1 MNISKAILFGSALI
15 AGAFVSCKEDGPM
28 KWVDLRYLAEDSYT
42 LTAVS
47 PVPIRLQV
55 KSTDP
60 WKVYG
65 REPSW
70 CSITPSEGGASELFD
85 VTVQYTENTELDDRL
100 DTLVIQSDYWIGKW
114 IPVRQKGTAY
124 LNIEGAEDLTIGQ
137 FGGTAQFSI
146 RANQD
151 WSLAKTEDA
160 PWLKL
165 IKTSG
170 HGDAEIVLATSA
182 ENKGERRF
190 ADIAV
195 LNRHNEKELTARV
208 WQDGVVLSPSEARMR
223 TTFDAQIL
231 SVEVSSNADWTVEK
245 GDASAGWIDFPQT
258 EFSGDGTLRIA
269 LTENT
274 GASIRT
280 AEVLLKTKAADGF
293 EQIVKSIVIRQA
305 YNPTP
310 DYYDFDA
317 SGLEQ
322 WIINGADN
330 DKSSCKVVG
339 NCLEIYGAQK
349 VHRYNCAAGNWDFF
363 MKASSAKA
371 QPVIYFQCGDF
382 DMRWFVDMGAGKTNV
397 TMVDKGKTKTFSDF
411 NVPYSS
417 TECHKFGIKMT
428 PDKDG
433 WAVFSWVLD
442 DKVLG
447 SYTTNGENVQTS
459 ALKYSQGLKFH
470 IFVGAWESGG
480 TASQTTIWSG
490 WQYTLPYEFIDW
502 GE

>member
-1 MNISKAILFGSALI
+1 MNIGKTILCGSVLL
-15 AGAFVSCKEDGPM
+15 AGAFASCKKAGPM
-28 KWVDLRYLAEDSYT
+28 KWVDLRYIAEDSYT
-42 LTAVS
+42 LTATS
-47 PVPIRLQV
+47 PEPIRLKV

-65 REPSW
+65 TESSW

-124 LNIEGAEDLTIGQ
+124 LNIEESGDLNIGQ

-151 WSLAKTEDA
+151 WSLVKANDA
-160 PWLKL
+160 PWLTL

-170 HGDAEIVLATSA
+170 HGDANILLAVSA

-190 ADIAV
+190 ADIDV
-195 LNRHNEKELTARV
+195 LNRHDEREQTVRV
-208 WQDGVVLSPSEARMR
+208 WQDGVVLTPAQVRMR
-223 TTFDAQIL
+223 TTFDAQTL
-231 SVEVSSNADWTVEK
+231 SVKVSSNTDWTVGK
-245 GDASAGWIDFPQT
+245 ADTGIGWFEFPQT
-258 EFSGDGTLRIA
+258 EFSGDGTLQIN

-293 EQIVKSIVIRQA
+293 EQIAKSIVIRQA

-330 DKSSCKVVG
+330 DKSSCKFVG
-339 NCLEIYGAQK
+339 SCLEIYGAQK

-382 DMRWFVDMGAGKTNV
+382 DMRWFVDVGAGKTNV
-397 TMVDKGKTKTFSDF
+397 TMVDKGNSKTFSDF

-417 TECHKFGIKMT
+417 VEDHKFGIKMT

-447 SYTTNGENVQTS
+447 SYTTNGVNVQTS
-459 ALKYSQGLKFH
+459 ALKFSQDLKFH
-470 IFVGAWESGG
+470 IFVGAWESG
-480 TASQTTIWSG
+480 TANQTTIWSG
-490 WQYTLPYEFIDW
+490 WQYTLPYEFINW

>member
-1 MNISKAILFGSALI
+1 MNIGKTILCGSVLL
-15 AGAFVSCKEDGPM
+15 AGAFASCKKAGPM
-28 KWVDLRYLAEDSYT
+28 KWVDLRYIAEDSYT
-42 LTAVS
+42 LTATS
-47 PVPIRLQV
+47 PEPIRLKV

-65 REPSW
+65 TESSW

-124 LNIEGAEDLTIGQ
+124 LNIEESGDLNIGQ

-151 WSLAKTEDA
+151 WSLVKANDA
-160 PWLKL
+160 PWLTL

-170 HGDAEIVLATSA
+170 HGDANILLAVSA

-190 ADIAV
+190 ADIDV
-195 LNRHNEKELTARV
+195 LNRHDEREQTVRV
-208 WQDGVVLSPSEARMR
+208 WQDGVVLTPAQVRMR
-223 TTFDAQIL
+223 TTFDAQTL
-231 SVEVSSNADWTVEK
+231 SVKVSSNADWTVGK
-245 GDASAGWIDFPQT
+245 ADTGIGWFEFPQT
-258 EFSGDGTLRIA
+258 EFSGDGTLQIN

-280 AEVLLKTKAADGF
+280 AEVLLKTKSADGF

-339 NCLEIYGAQK
+339 SCLEIYGAQK

-371 QPVIYFQCGDF
+371 QPVIYFQCADF
-382 DMRWFVDMGAGKTNV
+382 DMRWFVDVGAGKTNV
-397 TMVDKGKTKTFSDF
+397 TMVDKGNSKTFSDF

-417 TECHKFGIKMT
+417 VEDHKFGIRMT

-447 SYTTNGENVQTS
+447 SYTTNGVNVQTS
-459 ALKYSQGLKFH
+459 ALKFSQDLKFH
-470 IFVGAWESGG
+470 IFVGAWESG
-480 TASQTTIWSG
+480 TANQTTIWSG
-490 WQYTLPYEFIDW
+490 WQYTLPYEFINW

>member
-1 MNISKAILFGSALI
+1 MNIGKTILCGSVLL
-15 AGAFVSCKEDGPM
+15 AGAFASCKKAGPM
-28 KWVDLRYLAEDSYT
+28 KWVDLRYIAEDSYT
-42 LTAVS
+42 LTATS
-47 PVPIRLQV
+47 PEPIRLKV

-65 REPSW
+65 TESSW

-124 LNIEGAEDLTIGQ
+124 LNIEESGDLNIGQ

-151 WSLAKTEDA
+151 WSLVKANDA
-160 PWLKL
+160 PWLTL

-170 HGDAEIVLATSA
+170 HGDANILLAVSA

-190 ADIAV
+190 ADIDV
-195 LNRHNEKELTARV
+195 LNRHDEREQTVRV
-208 WQDGVVLSPSEARMR
+208 WQDGVVLTPAQVRMR
-223 TTFDAQIL
+223 TTFDAQTL
-231 SVEVSSNADWTVEK
+231 SVKVSSNADWTVGK
-245 GDASAGWIDFPQT
+245 ADTGIGWFEFQQT
-258 EFSGDGTLRIA
+258 EFSGDGTLQIN

-293 EQIVKSIVIRQA
+293 KQIVKSIVIRQA

-339 NCLEIYGAQK
+339 SCLEIYGAQK

-382 DMRWFVDMGAGKTNV
+382 DMRWFVDVGAGKTNV
-397 TMVDKGKTKTFSDF
+397 TMVDKGNSKTFPDF

-417 TECHKFGIKMT
+417 VEDHKFGIKMT

-447 SYTTNGENVQTS
+447 SYTTNGVNVQTS
-459 ALKYSQGLKFH
+459 ALKYSQDLKFH
-470 IFVGAWESGG
+470 IFVGAWESG
-480 TASQTTIWSG
+480 TANQTTIWSG
-490 WQYTLPYEFIDW
+490 WQYTLPYEFINW

>member
-1 MNISKAILFGSALI
+1 MNIGKTILCGSVLL
-15 AGAFVSCKEDGPM
+15 AGAFASCKKSGPM

-42 LTAVS
+42 LTATS
-47 PVPIRLQV
+47 PEPIRLKV

-65 REPSW
+65 TESSW

-114 IPVRQKGTAY
+114 IPVCQKGTAY
-124 LNIEGAEDLTIGQ
+124 LNIEESGDLNIGQ
-137 FGGTAQFSI
+137 FGGTAQFNI

-151 WSLAKTEDA
+151 WSLVKANDA

-170 HGDAEIVLATSA
+170 HGDANILLAVSA

-190 ADIAV
+190 ADIDV
-195 LNRHNEKELTARV
+195 LNRHDEREQTVRV
-208 WQDGVVLSPSEARMR
+208 WQDGVVLTPAQVRMR
-223 TTFDAQIL
+223 TTFDAQTL
-231 SVEVSSNADWTVEK
+231 SVKVSSNTDWTVGK
-245 GDASAGWIDFPQT
+245 ADTGIGWFELPQT
-258 EFSGDGTLRIA
+258 EFSGDGTLQIN

-293 EQIVKSIVIRQA
+293 EQIAKSIVIRQA

-339 NCLEIYGAQK
+339 SCLEIYGAQK

-382 DMRWFVDMGAGKTNV
+382 DMRWFVDVGAGKTNV
-397 TMVDKGKTKTFSDF
+397 TMVDKGNSKTFSDF

-417 TECHKFGIKMT
+417 VEDHKFGIKMT

-447 SYTTNGENVQTS
+447 SYTTNGVNVQTS
-459 ALKYSQGLKFH
+459 ALKFSQDLKFH
-470 IFVGAWESGG
+470 IFVGAWESG
-480 TASQTTIWSG
+480 TANQTTIWSG
-490 WQYTLPYEFIDW
+490 WQYTMPYEFIDW

>member
-1 MNISKAILFGSALI
+1 MNIGKTILCGSVLL
-15 AGAFVSCKEDGPM
+15 AGAFASCKKAGPM
-28 KWVDLRYLAEDSYT
+28 KWVDLRYIAEDSYT
-42 LTAVS
+42 LTATS
-47 PVPIRLQV
+47 PEPIRLKV

-65 REPSW
+65 TESSW

-124 LNIEGAEDLTIGQ
+124 LNIEESGDLNIGQ

-151 WSLAKTEDA
+151 WSLVKANDA

-170 HGDAEIVLATSA
+170 HGDANILLVVSA

-190 ADIAV
+190 ADIDV
-195 LNRHNEKELTARV
+195 LNRHDEREQTVRV
-208 WQDGVVLSPSEARMR
+208 WQDGVVLTPAQVRMR
-223 TTFDAQIL
+223 TTFDAQTL
-231 SVEVSSNADWTVEK
+231 SVKVSSNTDWTVGK
-245 GDASAGWIDFPQT
+245 ADTGIGWFEFPQT
-258 EFSGDGTLRIA
+258 EFSGDGTLQIN

-339 NCLEIYGAQK
+339 SCFEIYGAQK

-382 DMRWFVDMGAGKTNV
+382 DMRWFVDVGAGKTNV
-397 TMVDKGKTKTFSDF
+397 TMVDKGNSKIFSDF

-417 TECHKFGIKMT
+417 VEDHKFGIKMT

-447 SYTTNGENVQTS
+447 SYTTNGVNVQTS
-459 ALKYSQGLKFH
+459 ALKFSQDLKFH
-470 IFVGAWESGG
+470 IFVGAWESG
-480 TASQTTIWSG
+480 TANQTTIWSG
-490 WQYTLPYEFIDW
+490 WQYTLPYEFINW

>member
-1 MNISKAILFGSALI
+1 MNIGKTILCGSVLL
-15 AGAFVSCKEDGPM
+15 AGAFASCKKAGPM
-28 KWVDLRYLAEDSYT
+28 KWVDLRYIAEDSYT
-42 LTAVS
+42 LTATS
-47 PVPIRLQV
+47 PEPIRLKV

-65 REPSW
+65 TESSW
-70 CSITPSEGGASELFD
+70 CSITPSEGCASELFD

-124 LNIEGAEDLTIGQ
+124 LNIEESGDLNIGQ

-151 WSLAKTEDA
+151 WSLVKANDA
-160 PWLKL
+160 PWLTL
-165 IKTSG
+165 IKTFG
-170 HGDAEIVLATSA
+170 HGDANILLAVSA

-190 ADIAV
+190 ADIDV
-195 LNRHNEKELTARV
+195 LNRHDEREQTVRV
-208 WQDGVVLSPSEARMR
+208 WQDGVVLTPAQVRMR
-223 TTFDAQIL
+223 TTFDAQTL
-231 SVEVSSNADWTVEK
+231 SVKVSSNADWTVGK
-245 GDASAGWIDFPQT
+245 ADTGIGWFEFPQT
-258 EFSGDGTLRIA
+258 EFSGDGTLQIN

-322 WIINGADN
+322 WIINGSDN
-330 DKSSCKVVG
+330 DKSSCKVVES
-339 NCLEIYGAQK
+339 CLEIYGAQK

-382 DMRWFVDMGAGKTNV
+382 DMRWFVDVGAGKTNV
-397 TMVDKGKTKTFSDF
+397 TMVDKGNSKTFSDF

-417 TECHKFGIKMT
+417 VEDHKFGIKMT

-447 SYTTNGENVQTS
+447 SYTTNGVNVQTS
-459 ALKYSQGLKFH
+459 ALKFSQDLKFH
-470 IFVGAWESGG
+470 IFVGAWESG
-480 TASQTTIWSG
+480 TANQTTIWSG
-490 WQYTLPYEFIDW
+490 WQYTMPYEFIDW

>member
-1 MNISKAILFGSALI
+1 MNIGKTILFGSVLL
-15 AGAFVSCKEDGPM
+15 AGALVSCRKAEPT

-42 LTAVS
+42 LTAAS
-47 PVPIRLQV
+47 PEPIRLQV
-55 KSTDP
+55 KSTDQ

-65 REPSW
+65 TTPQW

-114 IPVRQKGTAY
+114 IPVRQKGIAY
-124 LNIEGAEDLTIGQ
+124 LDVEGADDLNIGQ

-151 WSLAKTEDA
+151 WSLVKAEDA
-160 PWLKL
+160 PWLTL

-170 HGDAEIVLATSA
+170 HGDAEIVLAVSA
-182 ENKGERRF
+182 ENKGERRY
-190 ADIAV
+190 ADINV
-195 LNRHNEKELTARV
+195 LNRHDEKEQTVRV
-208 WQDGVVLSPSEARMR
+208 WQDGVVLSPARTRMR
-223 TTFDAQIL
+223 ATFDAQTL

-245 GDASAGWIDFPQT
+245 ADAGAGWIEFPQT
-258 EFSGDGTLRIA
+258 EFSGDGTLQIA
-269 LTENT
+269 LTENS
-274 GASIRT
+274 GAAIRT
-280 AEVLLKTKAADGF
+280 TEVLLKTRAADGF
-293 EQIVKSIVIRQA
+293 EQIVKSVVVRQA

-317 SGLEQ
+317 AGLEQ

-330 DKSSCKVVG
+330 DKSGCKVVG
-339 NCLEIYGAQK
+339 SCLEIYGAQK

-363 MKASSAKA
+363 MKASSEKA
-371 QPVIYFQCGDF
+371 LPVIYCQCGDF
-382 DMRWFVDMGAGKTNV
+382 DMRWFVDAGAGKTNV
-397 TMVDKGKTKTFSDF
+397 TMVDKGNTKTFPSF
-411 NVPYSS
+411 NVPYRS
-417 TECHKFGIKMT
+417 TEDHKFGIRMT

-447 SYTTNGENVQTS
+447 SYTANGADVQTS
-459 ALKYSQGLKFH
+459 ALKFSSELKFH

-480 TASQTTIWSG
+480 SANQTTIWSG
-490 WQYTLPYEFIDW
+490 WQYTMPYEFIDW

>member
-1 MNISKAILFGSALI
+1 MNIGKTILCGSVLL
-15 AGAFVSCKEDGPM
+15 AGAFASCKKSGPM

-42 LTAVS
+42 LTATS
-47 PVPIRLQV
+47 PEPIRLKV

-65 REPSW
+65 TESSW

-114 IPVRQKGTAY
+114 ISVCQKGTAY
-124 LNIEGAEDLTIGQ
+124 LNIEESGDLNIGQ
-137 FGGTAQFSI
+137 FGGTAQFNI

-151 WSLAKTEDA
+151 WSLVKANDA

-170 HGDAEIVLATSA
+170 HGDANILLAVSA

-190 ADIAV
+190 ADIDV
-195 LNRHNEKELTARV
+195 LNRHDERKQTVRV
-208 WQDGVVLSPSEARMR
+208 WQDGVVLTPAQVRMR
-223 TTFDAQIL
+223 TTFDAQTL
-231 SVEVSSNADWTVEK
+231 SVKVSSNADWTVGK
-245 GDASAGWIDFPQT
+245 ADTGIGWFEFPQT
-258 EFSGDGTLRIA
+258 EFRGDGTLQIN

-339 NCLEIYGAQK
+339 SCLEIYGAQK

-382 DMRWFVDMGAGKTNV
+382 DMRWFVDVGAGKTNV
-397 TMVDKGKTKTFSDF
+397 TMVDKGNSKTFSDF

-417 TECHKFGIKMT
+417 VEDHKFGIKMT

-447 SYTTNGENVQTS
+447 SYTTNGVNVQTS
-459 ALKYSQGLKFH
+459 ALKFSQDLKFH
-470 IFVGAWESGG
+470 IFVGAWESG
-480 TASQTTIWSG
+480 TANQTTIWSG

>member
-1 MNISKAILFGSALI
+1 MNIGKTILCGSVLL
-15 AGAFVSCKEDGPM
+15 AGAFASCKKTGPM

-42 LTAVS
+42 LTATS
-47 PVPIRLQV
+47 PEPIRLKV

-65 REPSW
+65 TESSW

-124 LNIEGAEDLTIGQ
+124 LNIEESGDLNIGQ

-151 WSLAKTEDA
+151 WSLVKANDA
-160 PWLKL
+160 PWLTL

-170 HGDAEIVLATSA
+170 HGDANILLAVSE

-190 ADIAV
+190 ADIDV
-195 LNRHNEKELTARV
+195 LNRHDEREQTVRV
-208 WQDGVVLSPSEARMR
+208 WQDGVVLTPAQVRMR
-223 TTFDAQIL
+223 TTFDAQTL
-231 SVEVSSNADWTVEK
+231 SVKVSSNADWTVEK
-245 GDASAGWIDFPQT
+245 ADTGIGWFEFSQT
-258 EFSGDGTLRIA
+258 EFSGDGTLQIN

-293 EQIVKSIVIRQA
+293 KQIVKSIVIRQA

-339 NCLEIYGAQK
+339 SCLEIYGAQK

-382 DMRWFVDMGAGKTNV
+382 DMRWFVDVGAGKTNV
-397 TMVDKGKTKTFSDF
+397 TMVDKGNSKTFPDF

-417 TECHKFGIKMT
+417 VEDHKFGIKMT

-447 SYTTNGENVQTS
+447 SYTTNGVNVQTS
-459 ALKYSQGLKFH
+459 ALKFSQDLKFH
-470 IFVGAWESGG
+470 IFVGAWESG
-480 TASQTTIWSG
+480 TANQTTIWSG
-490 WQYTLPYEFIDW
+490 WQYTLPYEFINW

>member
-1 MNISKAILFGSALI
+1 MNIGKTILCGSVLL
-15 AGAFVSCKEDGPM
+15 AGAFASCKKAGPM

-42 LTAVS
+42 LTATS
-47 PVPIRLQV
+47 PEPIRLKV

-65 REPSW
+65 TESSW

-124 LNIEGAEDLTIGQ
+124 LNIEESGDLNIGQ

-151 WSLAKTEDA
+151 WSLVKANDA
-160 PWLKL
+160 PWLTL

-170 HGDAEIVLATSA
+170 HGDANILLAVSA

-190 ADIAV
+190 ADIDV
-195 LNRHNEKELTARV
+195 LNRHDEREQTVRV
-208 WQDGVVLSPSEARMR
+208 WQDGVVLTPAQVRMR
-223 TTFDAQIL
+223 TTFDAQTL
-231 SVEVSSNADWTVEK
+231 SVKVSSNADWTVEK
-245 GDASAGWIDFPQT
+245 ADTGIGWFEFPQT
-258 EFSGDGTLRIA
+258 EFRGDGTLQIN

-293 EQIVKSIVIRQA
+293 KQIVKSIVIRQA

-339 NCLEIYGAQK
+339 SCLEIYGAQK
-349 VHRYNCAAGNWDFF
+349 VHRYNCAAGNWDLF

-382 DMRWFVDMGAGKTNV
+382 DMRWFVDVGAGKTNV
-397 TMVDKGKTKTFSDF
+397 TMVDKGNSKTFPDF

-417 TECHKFGIKMT
+417 VEDHKFGIKMT

-447 SYTTNGENVQTS
+447 SYTTNGVNVQTS
-459 ALKYSQGLKFH
+459 ALKFSQDLKFH
-470 IFVGAWESGG
+470 IFVGAWESG
-480 TASQTTIWSG
+480 TANQTTIWSG
-490 WQYTLPYEFIDW
+490 WQYTLPYEFINW

>member
-1 MNISKAILFGSALI
+1 
-15 AGAFVSCKEDGPM
+15 M
-28 KWVDLRYLAEDSYT
+28 KWVDLRYLAEDGYT
-42 LTAVS
+42 LTAAS
-47 PVPIRLQV
+47 PEPIHLQV

-65 REPSW
+65 TKSSW

-114 IPVRQKGTAY
+114 IPVRQKGIAY
-124 LNIEGAEDLTIGQ
+124 LNIDGAEALNIGQ
-137 FGGTAQFSI
+137 FGGTAKFSI
-146 RANQD
+146 LANQD
-151 WSLAKTEDA
+151 WSLVKGDA
-160 PWLKL
+160 ASWLKL
-165 IKTSG
+165 SKDTG
-170 HGDAEIVLATSA
+170 NGDAEITLEVST

-190 ADIAV
+190 ADISV
-195 LNRHNEKELTARV
+195 LNRHDEKEQTVRV
-208 WQDGVVLSPSEARMR
+208 WQDGVVLSPAQARMR
-223 TTFDAQIL
+223 ATFDTQTLA
-231 SVEVSSNADWTVEK
+231 VEVSSNTDWTVEK
-245 GDASAGWIDFPQT
+245 GDAGTGWIEFPQT
-258 EFSGDGTLRIA
+258 EFSGDGTLQIA
-269 LTENT
+269 LAENT
-274 GASIRT
+274 GTSIRT
-280 AEVLLKTKAADGF
+280 AEVLLKTKAAEGF
-293 EQIVKSIVIRQA
+293 EQIVKSIIVRQA

-339 NCLEIYGAQK
+339 SCLEIYGAQK

-363 MKASSAKA
+363 MKASSEKA
-371 QPVIYFQCGDF
+371 LPVIYFQCGDF
-382 DMRWFVDMGAGKTNV
+382 DMRWFVDAGAGKTNV
-397 TMVDKGKTKTFSDF
+397 TMVDKGNTKTFPDF
-411 NVPYSS
+411 NVPYRS
-417 TECHKFGIKMT
+417 TEDHKFGIRMT

-442 DKVLG
+442 DKILG
-447 SYTTNGENVQTS
+447 SYTTNGANVQTS
-459 ALKYSQGLKFH
+459 ALKFSQELKFH
-470 IFVGAWESGG
+470 IFVGAWESGS
-480 TASQTTIWSG
+480 ANNTTIWCG

>member
-1 MNISKAILFGSALI
+1 MNIGKTILCGLVLL
-15 AGAFVSCKEDGPM
+15 AGAFASCKKAGPM
-28 KWVDLRYLAEDSYT
+28 KWVDLRYIAEDSYT
-42 LTAVS
+42 LTATS
-47 PVPIRLQV
+47 PEPIRLKV

-65 REPSW
+65 TESSW

-114 IPVRQKGTAY
+114 IPVCQKGTAY
-124 LNIEGAEDLTIGQ
+124 LNIEESGDLNIGQ
-137 FGGTAQFSI
+137 FGGTAQFNI

-151 WSLAKTEDA
+151 WSLVKANDA

-170 HGDAEIVLATSA
+170 HGDANILLAVSA

-190 ADIAV
+190 ADIDV
-195 LNRHNEKELTARV
+195 LNRHDEREQTVRV
-208 WQDGVVLSPSEARMR
+208 WQDGVVLTPAQVRMR
-223 TTFDAQIL
+223 TTFDAQTL
-231 SVEVSSNADWTVEK
+231 SVKVSSNADWTVGK
-245 GDASAGWIDFPQT
+245 ADTGIGWFEFPQT
-258 EFSGDGTLRIA
+258 EFSGDGTLQIN

-339 NCLEIYGAQK
+339 SCLEIYGAQK

-382 DMRWFVDMGAGKTNV
+382 DMRWFVDVGAGKTNV
-397 TMVDKGKTKTFSDF
+397 TMVDKGNSKTFSDF

-417 TECHKFGIKMT
+417 VEDHKFGIKMT

-447 SYTTNGENVQTS
+447 SYTTNGVNVQTS
-459 ALKYSQGLKFH
+459 ALKFSQDLKFH
-470 IFVGAWESGG
+470 IFVGAWESG
-480 TASQTTIWSG
+480 TANQTTIWSG

>member
-1 MNISKAILFGSALI
+1 MNIGKTILCGSVLL
-15 AGAFVSCKEDGPM
+15 AGAFASCKKAGPM
-28 KWVDLRYLAEDSYT
+28 KWVDLRYIAEDSYT
-42 LTAVS
+42 LTATS
-47 PVPIRLQV
+47 PEPIRLKV

-65 REPSW
+65 TESSW

-124 LNIEGAEDLTIGQ
+124 LNIEESGDLNIGQ

-151 WSLAKTEDA
+151 WSLVKANDA

-170 HGDAEIVLATSA
+170 HGDANILLAVSA

-190 ADIAV
+190 ADIDV
-195 LNRHNEKELTARV
+195 LNRHDEREQTVRV
-208 WQDGVVLSPSEARMR
+208 WQDGVVLTPAQVRMR
-223 TTFDAQIL
+223 TTFDAQTL
-231 SVEVSSNADWTVEK
+231 SVKVSSNADWTVGK
-245 GDASAGWIDFPQT
+245 ADTGIGWFEFPQT
-258 EFSGDGTLRIA
+258 EFSGDGTLQIN

-330 DKSSCKVVG
+330 DKSSCKVVES
-339 NCLEIYGAQK
+339 CLEIYGAQK

-382 DMRWFVDMGAGKTNV
+382 DMRWFVDVGAGKTNV
-397 TMVDKGKTKTFSDF
+397 TVVDKGNSKTFSDF

-417 TECHKFGIKMT
+417 VEDHKFGIKMT

-447 SYTTNGENVQTS
+447 SYTTNGVNVQNS
-459 ALKYSQGLKFH
+459 ALKFSQDLKFH
-470 IFVGAWESGG
+470 IFVGAWESG
-480 TASQTTIWSG
+480 TANQTTIWSG
-490 WQYTLPYEFIDW
+490 WQYTMPYEFIDW

>member
-1 MNISKAILFGSALI
+1 MNIGKTILCGSVLL
-15 AGAFVSCKEDGPM
+15 AGAFASCKKAGPM
-28 KWVDLRYLAEDSYT
+28 KWVDLRYIAEDSYT
-42 LTAVS
+42 LTATS
-47 PVPIRLQV
+47 PEPIRLKV

-65 REPSW
+65 TESSW

-124 LNIEGAEDLTIGQ
+124 LNIEESGDLNIGQ
-137 FGGTAQFSI
+137 FGGTTQFSI

-151 WSLAKTEDA
+151 WGLVKANDA
-160 PWLKL
+160 PWLTL

-170 HGDAEIVLATSA
+170 HGDANILLAVSA

-190 ADIAV
+190 ADIDV
-195 LNRHNEKELTARV
+195 LNRHDEREQTVRV
-208 WQDGVVLSPSEARMR
+208 WQDGVVLTPAQVRMR
-223 TTFDAQIL
+223 TTFDAQTL
-231 SVEVSSNADWTVEK
+231 SVKVSSNADWTVGK
-245 GDASAGWIDFPQT
+245 ADTGIGWFEFPQT
-258 EFSGDGTLRIA
+258 EFSGDGTLQIN

-339 NCLEIYGAQK
+339 SCLEIYGAQK

-382 DMRWFVDMGAGKTNV
+382 DMRWFVDVGAGKTNV
-397 TMVDKGKTKTFSDF
+397 TMVDKGNSKTFSDF

-417 TECHKFGIKMT
+417 VEDHKFGIKMT

-447 SYTTNGENVQTS
+447 SYTTNGVNVQTS
-459 ALKYSQGLKFH
+459 ALKFSQDLKFH
-470 IFVGAWESGG
+470 IFVGAWESG
-480 TASQTTIWSG
+480 TANQTTIWSG
-490 WQYTLPYEFIDW
+490 WQYTLPYEFIVW

>member
-1 MNISKAILFGSALI
+1 MNIGKTILCGSVLL
-15 AGAFVSCKEDGPM
+15 AGAFASCKKAGPM
-28 KWVDLRYLAEDSYT
+28 KWVDLRYIAEDSYT
-42 LTAVS
+42 LTATS
-47 PVPIRLQV
+47 PEPIRLKV

-65 REPSW
+65 TESSW
-70 CSITPSEGGASELFD
+70 CSITPSEGGASKLFD

-124 LNIEGAEDLTIGQ
+124 LNIEESGDLNIGQ

-151 WSLAKTEDA
+151 WSLVKANDA
-160 PWLKL
+160 PWLTL

-170 HGDAEIVLATSA
+170 HGDANILLAVSA

-190 ADIAV
+190 ADIDV
-195 LNRHNEKELTARV
+195 LNRHDEREQTVRV
-208 WQDGVVLSPSEARMR
+208 WQDGVVLTPAQVRMR
-223 TTFDAQIL
+223 TTFDAQTL
-231 SVEVSSNADWTVEK
+231 SVKVSSNADWTVEK
-245 GDASAGWIDFPQT
+245 ADTGIGWFEFPQT
-258 EFSGDGTLRIA
+258 EFSGDGTLQIN

-280 AEVLLKTKAADGF
+280 AEVLLKTKAAYGF

-339 NCLEIYGAQK
+339 SCLEIYGAQK

-363 MKASSAKA
+363 KKASSAKA

-382 DMRWFVDMGAGKTNV
+382 DMRWFVDVGAGKTNV
-397 TMVDKGKTKTFSDF
+397 TMVDKGNSKTFSDF

-417 TECHKFGIKMT
+417 VEDHKFGIKMT

-447 SYTTNGENVQTS
+447 SYTTNGVNVQTS
-459 ALKYSQGLKFH
+459 ALKFSQDLKFH
-470 IFVGAWESGG
+470 IFVGAWESG
-480 TASQTTIWSG
+480 TANQTTIWSG